1 MFLIQILHS
10 ACGSVY
16 GDIPCHSERN
26 NVILTL
32 PNVILSEAKNLINEI
47 IVKFTFCNL
56 N

>member
-26 NVILTL
+26 NVILRSI
-32 PNVILSEAKNLINEI
+32 VILSETMS
-47 IVKFTFCNL
+47 F
-56 N
+56 

>member
-26 NVILTL
+26 NVT
-32 PNVILSEAKNLINEI
+32 LSEAKNLINEI

>member
-26 NVILTL
+26 NVILSETMSFW
-32 PNVILSEAKNLINEI
+32 SEAKNLINEI